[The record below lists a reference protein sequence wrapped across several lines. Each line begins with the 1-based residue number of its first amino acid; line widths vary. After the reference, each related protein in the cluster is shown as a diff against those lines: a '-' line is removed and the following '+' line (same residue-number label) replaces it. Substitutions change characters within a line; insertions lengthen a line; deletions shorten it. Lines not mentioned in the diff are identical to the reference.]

1 MIPILV
7 KRLFLALGLAMLWL
21 GFLYSY
27 ELNKQENALVE
38 ADKKPAA
45 RHFETYTL
53 SNDAYSEEAIE
64 ELKFNNPGNRD
75 HALIYPLGDFPE
87 SDEVEPEYYNTAGFA
102 EEFNEFEVSAEST
115 KLPFPLILVFG
126 GAGFLLIGF
135 LAIRKETQKEAVSKV
150 QY

>member
-1 MIPILV
+1 MIPKLV

-27 ELNKQENALVE
+27 ELNKQESAVVE
-38 ADKKPAA
+38 ADKKQAA

-64 ELKFNNPGNRD
+64 ELKFNNPGNGDR
-75 HALIYPLGDFPE
+75 ALIYPLGDFPE
-87 SDEVEPEYYNTAGFA
+87 SDEVEPEYINTAGFT
-102 EEFNEFEVSAEST
+102 EEFDELEVSAEST
-115 KLPFPLILVFG
+115 EAPFPLILVFG

-135 LAIRKETQKEAVSKV
+135 LTLRKETQKKQAF
-150 QY
+150 